1 MVFKEEGV
9 MKRREKDVDE
19 QNTLSRRDFIKGIA
33 MGVGAAGVASTGL
46 LTGCESTP
54 GAVRGSGPGGG
65 ASTFGGGAKDYEVIN
80 TDLII
85 VGAGF
90 GAQSAAFEALAKGKS
105 VTIIEKTPFRHG
117 GGAGYN
123 WDAIATW
130 VPEEQYDKQEPYLKR
145 VTNHDLYYQANQ
157 SNPNRNAPLMLVNR
171 GHSLPDRNA
180 DGSYRLYTD
189 LPFVRSVEGV
199 FPRLDLDELAKSP
212 LVHIVDYTMVTDILV
227 NKGRCL
233 GVVGL
238 YLPTGDIRVYRA
250 NATIVATGPATWF
263 YGWTG
268 VSAYSIG
275 TPDNTGD
282 VDMAAYRH
290 GAGIGDSEYAAYD
303 FATTYPK
310 GLGFG
315 WNTMMN
321 PDANEYGAFADRN
334 GKQIITAA
342 NGIDLQRILMDRVYF
357 NTELA
362 KLMLAGATTDD
373 GGLLANLDNVHI
385 RTAMRHSMT
394 LLAKFGVDPFTDQL
408 PIHDEIYERGGTP
421 VSKDTMMA
429 EDIEGIFFVRGAG
442 ISGTSGG
449 SMLSLNYRFG
459 SYALRCALE
468 YIEKAPAVT
477 TVDWTPAEK
486 EFARLHELRTRKV
499 SGGLRPHVIRHNIQ
513 KTCSTCMGILR
524 ETAKLEAANKE
535 LERIRREDLPKMV
548 VSEQTLTYNN
558 EWKEAVENYNLLDA
572 AELAVKATLLRQESR
587 GTYLR
592 PDFPNTDDANWKCML
607 VAKQDKGT
615 PVFAKKTMPERAW

>member
-1 MVFKEEGV
+1 VKQNEKEPE
-9 MKRREKDVDE
+9 EK
-19 QNTLSRRDFIKGIA
+19 NTLSRRTFLKGVA
-33 MGVGAAGVASTGL
+33 VSTGAIGIASTGL
-46 LTGCESTP
+46 LAGCASTP
-54 GAVRGSGPGGG
+54 GSGRGSGTGG
-65 ASTFGGGAKDYEVIN
+65 AASYGGNAKDFEVID

-117 GGAGYN
+117 GATGYN

-130 VPEEQYDKQEPYLKR
+130 PREEQYERREAYLSR
-145 VTNHDLYYQANQ
+145 VTNHDLFYKANQ
-157 SNPNRNAPLMLVNR
+157 SNPNKDVALMLTNR
-171 GHSLPDRNA
+171 GHCLPDRNP
-180 DGSYRLYTD
+180 DGSL
-189 LPFVRSVEGV
+189 RSYYSPPIASTGTIEGV

-212 LVHIVDYTMVTDILV
+212 LVHIFDYTMVTDILV
-227 NKGRCL
+227 NNGRCL

-238 YLPTGDIRVYRA
+238 YLPTGDVRVYRA
-250 NATIVATGPATWF
+250 NATLVATGPATWF

-282 VDMAAYRH
+282 VDMAAYRR
-290 GAGIGDSEYAAYD
+290 GAGIGDSEYASYD
-303 FATTYPK
+303 FATTYPT

-315 WNTMMN
+315 WCTMLN

-334 GKQIITAA
+334 GNHIITAE
-342 NGIDLQRILMDRVYF
+342 NGIDLQRILYDRVYF

-362 KLMLAGATTDD
+362 KIMLAGATTDD

-385 RTAMRHSMT
+385 RTAFQFNMP
-394 LLAKFGVDPFTDQL
+394 LFAKFGIDPFHERL

-421 VSKDTMMA
+421 VIKDDMMS
-429 EDIEGIFFVRGAG
+429 EDIEGIYFIRGAG
-442 ISGTSGG
+442 ISGTTGG
-449 SMLSLNYRFG
+449 SMLTLNYRFG

-468 YIEKAPAVT
+468 YIEKAPAISA
-477 TVDWTPAEK
+477 VDWKPAEE

-499 SGGLRPHVIRHNIQ
+499 SGGLRPHVIRHRIQ
-513 KTCSTCMGILR
+513 QACATCMGILR
-524 ETAKLEAANKE
+524 ETSKLEATSRE

-558 EWKEAVENYNLLDA
+558 EWKEAIENYNLLDA
-572 AELAVKATLLRQESR
+572 AELAVKATLARPESR

-592 PDFPNTDDANWKCML
+592 PEFPNADDANWKCML
-607 VAKQDKGT
+607 VGKDNNGT
-615 PVFAKKTMPERAW
+615 PVFTKKTMPERTW